1 MAKRIILIAML
12 FLGCSIYPYQNE
24 SKATITSNSA
34 PDSGSL
40 NNNRGHKHKSPYKI
54 VSSRYVS
61 RSSVK
66 RLAGSDYGV
75 RIRIMQNGMDN
86 TEIEDLFLAYDS
98 GMEYRMGNTY
108 GIENS
113 RFPLYVKVTYKSW
126 NTFHAVQSD
135 VIYEFVIYAPGMW
148 DVTICN

>member
-1 MAKRIILIAML
+1 MSKRIILIAIL
-12 FLGCSIYPYQNE
+12 FLGCSISPYKNE
-24 SKATITSNSA
+24 SKATINSNSA
-34 PDSGSL
+34 ADSGSL
-40 NNNRGHKHKSPYKI
+40 NNSRGHKNKSPYKI
-54 VSSRYVS
+54 VNSRYVS
-61 RSSVK
+61 RSSLK
-66 RLAGSDYGV
+66 RLPGSDYGV
-75 RIRIMQNGMDN
+75 RIRILQNGMDN

-108 GIENS
+108 GIEHS

>member
-24 SKATITSNSA
+24 SKATLNTNSV

-40 NNNRGHKHKSPYKI
+40 NNSRGHKQHSPYRI
-54 VSSRYVS
+54 INSRYVS

-66 RLAGSDYGV
+66 QIVGNDNGV
-75 RIRIMQNGMDN
+75 RIRLLLNGIDN
-86 TEIEDLFLAYDS
+86 TDIEDFLLAYDS
-98 GMEYRMGNTY
+98 GIEYRMGNTY
-108 GIENS
+108 GIERS
-113 RFPLYVKVTYKSW
+113 RFPLYVKVTYKTW

-135 VIYEFVIYAPGMW
+135 VIYEFVIYYPGMW

>member
-1 MAKRIILIAML
+1 MAKGIILIAMF
-12 FLGCSIYPYQNE
+12 FLGCIIYPGQSE
-24 SKATITSNSA
+24 SKAAISGNSA

-40 NNNRGHKHKSPYKI
+40 NNSISHRPKSPYRI

-66 RLAGSDYGV
+66 RLAGNDYGV
-75 RIRIMQNGMDN
+75 RIRILQNGRDN
-86 TEIEDLFLAYDS
+86 TDIEDLLLAYDS
-98 GMEYRMGNTY
+98 GIEYRMGNTY
-108 GIENS
+108 GIEHSN
-113 RFPLYVKVTYKSW
+113 FPLYVKVTYKSW